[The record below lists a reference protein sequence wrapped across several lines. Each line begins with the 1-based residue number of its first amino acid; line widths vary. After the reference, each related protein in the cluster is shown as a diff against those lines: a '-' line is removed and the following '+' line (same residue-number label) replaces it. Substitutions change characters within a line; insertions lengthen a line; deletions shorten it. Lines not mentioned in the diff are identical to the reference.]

1 MKIEKPWGFE
11 CILSDEEGYTF
22 KVIRVKPGC
31 RLSLQHHRQKH
42 ETVLVL
48 SGVMRLELGSET
60 FRLIPHT
67 FRVIPAGVR
76 HRIGSMGD
84 EELIF
89 AEAATGGLLH
99 DVVRHEDD
107 YGRV

>member
-1 MKIEKPWGFE
+1 MRIDKPWGFE
-11 CILSDEEGYTF
+11 CVLSDEEGYTF

-31 RLSLQHHRQKH
+31 RLSLQSHSQKH

-48 SGVMRLELGSET
+48 RGVMRLEIGSET
-60 FRLIPHT
+60 FRLIPLT
-67 FRVIPAGVR
+67 FRVIPAGVV

-84 EELIF
+84 DELVF
-89 AEAATGGLLH
+89 AEAATGGLLQ
-99 DVVRHEDD
+99 DVTRYEDD